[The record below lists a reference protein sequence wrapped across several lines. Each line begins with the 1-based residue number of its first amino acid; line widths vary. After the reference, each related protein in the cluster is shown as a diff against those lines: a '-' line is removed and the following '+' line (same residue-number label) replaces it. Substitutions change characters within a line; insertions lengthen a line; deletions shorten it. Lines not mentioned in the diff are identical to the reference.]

1 MYILFV
7 CVMGVLKKY
16 INSQCLKLKR
26 GGKQVL
32 ECVLSMGR
40 KTPKIP
46 TELELLTYW
55 ELEQRRC
62 RELQVFVK
70 KKKVLEIFG
79 FFNYVQIKLN

>member
-1 MYILFV
+1 
-7 CVMGVLKKY
+7 
-16 INSQCLKLKR
+16 
-26 GGKQVL
+26 
-32 ECVLSMGR
+32 MGR

-55 ELEQRRC
+55 ELERRRC

-79 FFNYVQIKLN
+79 FFNYVQIKL